1 MNWLIRMLCG
11 DIYAIRYLSLI
22 NIILNLQSHASYS
35 MQAIILVTIG
45 TNKREHNKKEP

>member
-1 MNWLIRMLCG
+1 MCG
-11 DIYAIRYLSLI
+11 DIYGIRYYFLL
-22 NIILNLQSHASYS
+22 SHASYS